1 MAKQYSH
8 SERQQHLDAWQ
19 QSGLSKKHYCRLHDL
34 NPATFYYWLK
44 HHRNDATVS
53 VPAAF
58 IPARR
63 VMPENNDAD
72 TVTLNLPNG
81 CSVRCLPAQLRA
93 VMQALSLC

>member
-1 MAKQYSH
+1 M
-8 SERQQHLDAWQ
+8 
-19 QSGLSKKHYCRLHDL
+19 SKKYYCRQPDI

-44 HHRNDATVS
+44 HHKEDVTVPS
-53 VPAAF
+53 AF

-63 VMPENNDAD
+63 VIPENNDAN

-81 CSVRCLPAQLRA
+81 CSVSCLPAQLSA